1 VLQPS
6 TVRRPFRRPPWST
19 VHRLPSISRSA
30 VCGPR
35 SILPSVVPHS
45 FIRSPFVDG
54 LPLPTASKTHVQS
67 SPVHRPFRGLSCHP
81 QSLIRLFVP
90 HSLTVC
96 PLPRP
101 PSISRSILPSVVPH
115 SFIRSPFVDG
125 LPLPTALKTHVQL
138 STVHR
143 PPSISQSIL
152 PSVVSRSF
160 IRSSFVDGL
169 PPTPSTVHF
178 AVYPAIRS
186 PSFVY
191 SFFIR

>member
-81 QSLIRLFVP
+81 RSLIRLFVP
-90 HSLTVC
+90 HSLTV
-96 PLPRP
+96 RP

-125 LPLPTALKTHVQL
+125 LPLPTASKTHVQ
-138 STVHR
+138 SSPVHR
-143 PPSISQSIL
+143 PFRGLSCRPQSL
-152 PSVVSRSF
+152 
-160 IRSSFVDGL
+160 IRLFVL
-169 PPTPSTVHF
+169 HSLTVPPTPSTVHF